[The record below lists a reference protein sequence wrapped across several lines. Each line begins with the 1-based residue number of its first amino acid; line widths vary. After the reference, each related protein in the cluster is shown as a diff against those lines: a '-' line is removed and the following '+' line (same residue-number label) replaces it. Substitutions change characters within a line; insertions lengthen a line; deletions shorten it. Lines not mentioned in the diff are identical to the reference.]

1 MSDSRVVAGGGQE
14 GRSREGLSQLYTC
27 PSRSPQPRTST
38 AMAEGQKRRG
48 LKKFSKWPWDG
59 VGGQWGAHL
68 DISVGRRMCE
78 S

>member
-1 MSDSRVVAGGGQE
+1 MTAGWL
-14 GRSREGLSQLYTC
+14 GRAGREEQAGKGFTVIYLS
-27 PSRSPQPRTST
+27 SRSPRHPTST

-48 LKKFSKWPWDG
+48 FKKFSKWPQDR
-59 VGGQWGAHL
+59 VRGQWGAHL